1 MKLVSQRANILK
13 NPKSQKKKKKKKD
26 PNLVEKWTKAMEK
39 KNRYGKMKFKTIR
52 GHVLFLPDW
61 QMTKH
66 LVTHCLT
73 EKQPLSYI
81 TNGEDKLV
89 PLLWREIFQ

>member
-1 MKLVSQRANILK
+1 
-13 NPKSQKKKKKKKD
+13 
-26 PNLVEKWTKAMEK
+26 MEK

-66 LVTHCLT
+66 LVTHCLI

-89 PLLWREIFQ
+89 PLLRREIFQ

>member
-1 MKLVSQRANILK
+1 MD
-13 NPKSQKKKKKKKD
+13 KSYG
-26 PNLVEKWTKAMEK
+26 E

-52 GHVLFLPDW
+52 GYTLFLTDW

-66 LVTHCLT
+66 LVTHCLV

-89 PLLWREIFQ
+89 PLL